1 LGRDVR
7 FVDPPPPVFALLAL
21 CEAAKAGGAESAAAL
36 RVCELGID
44 AVEVRQPFGGS
55 VLGPNEASLG
65 LLRLAAK
72 EKLLVRFK
80 AD

>member
-1 LGRDVR
+1 
-7 FVDPPPPVFALLAL
+7 
-21 CEAAKAGGAESAAAL
+21 
-36 RVCELGID
+36 
-44 AVEVRQPFGGS
+44 